1 MRTKV
6 NVSLKEWLQV
16 NKKMPISK
24 DIKQIFDTLSQNGYE
39 AYLVGGCVRDFLLGK
54 EPHDYDITTNATPEQ
69 VKSLFSKTIDT
80 GIQHGTVTVCLEDGQ
95 YEITTFRKDGDY
107 SDGRHPDKVEF
118 TSSIEEDLS
127 RRDLTINGIAY
138 SLGKGFV
145 DPFNGRYDLER
156 KVIKCVGNPVDRFN
170 EDALRMMRTIRF
182 SCQLGFTVDKDTLNA
197 ISLLKDKISQVS
209 KERIQAELTKSFL
222 GSCVERNFY
231 YYIDTGLLY
240 AIDQRFKNLKHY
252 AGIMKC
258 FEMSSL
264 KRDYTDYYATLFMI
278 EDKNIIV
285 DLLKDLKY
293 SNEVIDKV
301 EMTIELF
308 SNINVSY
315 GRTDLNY
322 FGKYLLNKYD
332 IESIPLFVM
341 ITIQNR
347 LSTNEKLNKFRT
359 DLWNELEM
367 IKYTKEPYLLKDL
380 AINGNDLIKLGYSG
394 KEIGEV
400 LSELQKEVWKDK
412 GLNTKEKLTEFL
424 NNNVLCSECNRLVPK
439 EHYDKDKKMC
449 KNCIQAY
456 EDYMQEQQ
464 EMDMRYEQLAREQYD
479 FERGD
484 WKY

>member
-1 MRTKV
+1 MSNNKKSLKIKV
-6 NVSLKEWLQV
+6 NKTCKHYQGTYCDKYDEFRCDRCKTKERKGKKMKDSIVFLKELIQV
-16 NKKMPISK
+16 NNKMPISK
-24 DIKQIFDTLSQNGYE
+24 NIKQIFNILSQNGYE

-69 VKSLFSKTIDT
+69 VKSLFAKTIDT
-80 GIQHGTVTVCLEDGQ
+80 GIKHGTVTVCLGNEQ

-107 SDGRHPDKVEF
+107 LDGRHPDKVEF

-127 RRDLTINGIAY
+127 RRDFTINSIAY
-138 SLGKGFV
+138 NPEKGFV
-145 DPFNGRYDLER
+145 DPFSGKYDLER

-197 ISLLKDKISQVS
+197 INLLKDKISQVS
-209 KERIQAELTKSFL
+209 RERIQAELTKSFL
-222 GSCVERNFY
+222 GSCVERNFHY
-231 YYIDTGLLY
+231 YLDTGLLY

-252 AGIMKC
+252 TEIMKC
-258 FEMSSL
+258 FEMAYL
-264 KRDYTDYYATLFMI
+264 KRDYTDYYATLFMM
-278 EDKNIIV
+278 EDKTVII

-308 SNINVSY
+308 SEINVSY

-322 FGKYLLNKYD
+322 LGKYLLNKYD
-332 IESIPLFVM
+332 IQSIQLFVM
-341 ITIQNR
+341 IAIQNR
-347 LSTNEKLNKFRT
+347 LSSNEELNKFRT
-359 DLWNELEM
+359 DLWDALQM

-400 LSELQKEVWKDK
+400 LSDLQKEVWRDKD
-412 GLNTKEKLTEFL
+412 LNTKEKLIKFL
-424 NNNVLCSECNRLVPK
+424 DNNILCLNVI
-439 EHYDKDKKMC
+439 D
-449 KNCIQAY
+449 
-456 EDYMQEQQ
+456 
-464 EMDMRYEQLAREQYD
+464 
-479 FERGD
+479 
-484 WKY
+484 